1 MIGVEPL
8 PTGVACLSP
17 DPPGVPRAGVLGA
30 AGLLLSAGTA
40 VVPAAAGEATV
51 PPPGLVP
58 ASRARPLLGYEASTF
73 IDLLEDEE
81 VDAVKRA
88 IMHEA
93 R

>member
-8 PTGVACLSP
+8 PTGVACPSP

-30 AGLLLSAGTA
+30 AGLLRLLAPLSFRLLPVRRRCRLQGWF
-40 VVPAAAGEATV
+40 
-51 PPPGLVP
+51 PPVGP
-58 ASRARPLLGYEASTF
+58 RPLLGYEASTF

-81 VDAVKRA
+81 EDAVKRA